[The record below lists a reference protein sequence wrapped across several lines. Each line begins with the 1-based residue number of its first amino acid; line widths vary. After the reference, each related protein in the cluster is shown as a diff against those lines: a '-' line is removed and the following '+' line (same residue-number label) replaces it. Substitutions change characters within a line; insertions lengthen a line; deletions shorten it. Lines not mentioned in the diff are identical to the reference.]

1 MENRFVSKNETISM
15 QGGFVLINIAYAMGQ
30 GGGVAG
36 QGAGGFSSL
45 IPIILMFVIFYFLL
59 IRPQQ
64 KKSKEHRELINRIKK
79 GDRIITSGGL
89 HGRVTAVSE
98 TTMTVEIADKVRV
111 KVARGNVGQVVQSS
125 SQPQEAKKKKG
136 LFG

>member
-1 MENRFVSKNETISM
+1 LIS
-15 QGGFVLINIAYAMGQ
+15 IAYAMGQ
-30 GGGVAG
+30 AGGAAG
-36 QGAGGFSSL
+36 KGAAGFSSL

-64 KKSKEHRELINRIKK
+64 KKSKEHREMINRLKK
-79 GDRIITSGGL
+79 GDHIITSGGL

-111 KVARGNVGQVVQSS
+111 KIARGNVSQVVKPI
-125 SQPQEAKKKKG
+125 SQIQESKKKKG
-136 LFG
+136 

>member
-1 MENRFVSKNETISM
+1 M

-64 KKSKEHRELINRIKK
+64 KKTKEHREMITQLKK

-89 HGRVTAVSE
+89 HGRITAVNDA
-98 TTMTVEIADKVRV
+98 TMTVEIADKVRV
-111 KVARGNVGQVVQSS
+111 KIARGNVGQVVQTT
-125 SQPQEAKKKKG
+125 SQTQETKKKKG
-136 LFG
+136 